1 MCTTA
6 LTLSTTVNYVQN
18 QWPRNSTPTYL
29 MKEYAHIHSP
39 ESMYKTFI
47 EAPFIKT
54 KQKQQTNK
62 TLDIQQ

>member
-18 QWPRNSTPTYL
+18 QWPRNSTPMYL

-47 EAPFIKT
+47 EAPFIKL
-54 KQKQQTNK
+54 NK
-62 TLDIQQ
+62 NNRQIKP